1 MHILNELAARLS
13 GVASLLLLLGLFILL
28 RFIVLYAGRLLWETA
43 RRVYNRVS
51 KHGIWDR
58 TEGFLDEL
66 RQRYPRFMGILD
78 ARFTPRRFSGLPLTL
93 LFLAAAYIAGLSLEL
108 LDEVLEANEIVV
120 MDQAVN
126 QALAAW
132 RSPTAVLVF
141 TWITNLG
148 STETLTAVSIVSTGF
163 LFAHRRVAYV
173 PPLWLCIAGSQL
185 TTWAGKYAIAKPR
198 PEFLVGVEAFSPSF
212 PSAHATGA
220 AAVYGFIAYIL
231 IRDLT
236 NSTRRF
242 EIGYWT
248 AVLVLLVTFSRVF
261 LSVHFLSDVTAGLI
275 VGGFWLLVGVATAE
289 LLARREHG
297 SSK

>member
-1 MHILNELAARLS
+1 MLMLNELAVRLS
-13 GVASLLLLLGLFILL
+13 GVTSLLLLLGLFILV
-28 RFIVLYAGRLLWETA
+28 RFIVLHAGRLLWETT
-43 RRVYNRVS
+43 RRVYNRLS
-51 KHGIWDR
+51 KGGIWER

-66 RQRYPRFMGILD
+66 RHRYPGFMGFLD

-93 LFLAAAYIAGLSLEL
+93 LVLAAAYIAGLSLEL
-108 LDEVLEANEIVV
+108 LDEVLEADEIVV

-148 STETLTAVSIVSTGF
+148 STETLTAVAIVSTGF
-163 LFAHRRVAYV
+163 LFAHRRVVYV
-173 PPLWLCIAGSQL
+173 LPLWLCIAGSQI

-212 PSAHATGA
+212 PSGHTTGA

-231 IRDLT
+231 ARDVGGAE
-236 NSTRRF
+236 RRF

-248 AVLVLLVTFSRVF
+248 AVLVLLITFSRVY

-275 VGGFWLLVGVATAE
+275 VGGFWLLVGVAMAE
-289 LLARREHG
+289 LLTRREHG
-297 SSK
+297 PSK